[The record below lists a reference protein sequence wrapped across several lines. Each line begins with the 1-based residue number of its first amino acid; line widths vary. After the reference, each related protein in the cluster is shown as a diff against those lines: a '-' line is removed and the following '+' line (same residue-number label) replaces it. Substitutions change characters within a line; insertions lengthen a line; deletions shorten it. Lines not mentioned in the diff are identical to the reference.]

1 MFDAKTFLKSVPR
14 QPGVYRMLN
23 ASAQI
28 IYVGK
33 AKDLR
38 SRLSSYFR
46 AQLDSV
52 KTRSLVS
59 QIANVEFTL
68 THSETEALIL
78 ENNLIKQYL
87 PRYNVL
93 LRDDKSY
100 PYILISDHKH
110 PRISSHRGP
119 RDKGGQYFG
128 PYPNAGAV
136 WQSLKTLQKIFP
148 VRQCE
153 DGFYRARTR
162 PCLQYQLKLCPAP
175 CVGKISDDDYQ
186 QLVKMAALFLRGKN
200 QQVIDDLVQ
209 QMTKASEQL
218 QFELAAQ
225 YRDKILALRKVQ
237 EQQSVSGDHDEMDI
251 IGFVYSHGV
260 AAVHVLFIRD
270 QKVLG
275 SKTYFP
281 KVPTQTAV
289 DEILPA
295 FLLQFYLDGY
305 GSYQLPKE
313 IVVADVITEAE
324 SLQEAI
330 SAVAGRKVKL
340 TRAQRGEKAQYLSLA
355 QKNALIACDNKQSLA
370 QKMALRYKQLQQL
383 LQLEQPIARMECFD
397 ISHTMGQATIAS
409 CVVFDGQGPNKAE
422 YRRYNVTGITGG
434 DDYAAMRFALHKRYG
449 QLQDEST
456 IPDILFID
464 GGQGQL
470 NIAIEQFANWPHSK
484 TPLLVGIAKGV
495 SRKPGLETLI
505 LAAQAKNIN
514 LEGDAPALH
523 LIQQIRDEAHRFA
536 ITGHRNKR
544 GKALVKSPLENI
556 AGIGEKRRQALL
568 HYLGGLQGVMKASVT
583 ELSSVPGISKSQAEK
598 IYHACHN
605 K

>member
-1 MFDAKTFLKSVPR
+1 MFDAKQFLVKVPR
-14 QPGVYRMLN
+14 QPGVYRMIN
-23 ASAQI
+23 SSAQV

-38 SRLSSYFR
+38 ARLSSYFR
-46 AQLDSV
+46 SSVDSV

-59 QIANVEFTL
+59 QIANVEYTL
-68 THSETEALIL
+68 TNTETEALIL
-78 ENNLIKQYL
+78 ENNLIKQFM

-100 PYILISDHKH
+100 PYILITDHKH

-119 RDKGGQYFG
+119 RKKTGQYFG

-148 VRQCE
+148 IRQCE

-162 PCLQYQLKLCPAP
+162 PCLQYQLKLCSAP
-175 CVGKISDDDYQ
+175 CVGKISDEDYQ
-186 QLVKMAALFLRGKN
+186 QLVRLAGLFLRGKN

-209 QMTKASEQL
+209 KMTQASEQL
-218 QFELAAQ
+218 QFEQAAQ

-237 EQQSVSGDHDEMDI
+237 QQQSVSGEHSEMDVV
-251 IGFVYSHGV
+251 GFVYEHGI
-260 AAVHVLFIRD
+260 AAVHVLFIRE

-275 SKTYFP
+275 TKAYFP
-281 KVPTQTAV
+281 KVPADTSKE
-289 DEILPA
+289 EILSA

-305 GSYQLPKE
+305 GAGQLPPE
-313 IVVADVITEAE
+313 IVVSLALEQVE
-324 SLQEAI
+324 SLAAAI
-330 SAVAGRKVKL
+330 SELAGRKVRI
-340 TRAQRGEKAQYLSLA
+340 THAQRGEKAQYLQLA
-355 QKNALIACDNKQSLA
+355 QKNALQALENKQSLS
-370 QKMALRYKQLQQL
+370 QKMALRYQQLQQVL
-383 LQLEQPIARMECFD
+383 GLTQSIDRMECFD

-409 CVVFDGQGPNKAE
+409 CVVFDGTGPNKAQ

-434 DDYAAMRFALHKRYG
+434 DDYAAMQFALNKRYG
-449 QLQDEST
+449 KLQDQDK
-456 IPDILFID
+456 IPDVIFID

-470 NIAIEQFANWPHSK
+470 NIAIEQFANWQYEK
-484 TPLLVGIAKGV
+484 MPLLVGVAKGT

-505 LAAQAKNIN
+505 LAQSGRSIN
-514 LEGDAPALH
+514 LAEDAPALH

-544 GKALVKSPLENI
+544 GKAMVISPLERVK
-556 AGIGEKRRQALL
+556 GIGVKRRQALL
-568 HYLGGLQGVMKASVT
+568 QYLGGLQGVMQASVT
-583 ELSSVPGISKSQAEK
+583 ELASVPGISKAQAEN